1 MDSKEKQAVVS
12 LVRAVYHLFWLVGD
26 MKAIEMVDHP
36 EVFNPD
42 VGPQSAYILKRLRNA
57 AEYADKFLKEK

>member
-1 MDSKEKQAVVS
+1 MNTAEKQAVVS
-12 LVRAVYHLFWLVGD
+12 LVRAVYQLFWLVED

-42 VGPQSAYILKRLRNA
+42 VGPQTAYILKRLRNA
-57 AEYADKFLKEK
+57 VERAQEFL